1 MQLSKNNV
9 CPSELSIEIID
20 FNIGV
25 PDGKYFGALLNTFD
39 YSNENEEYPFKTYDF
54 FSSTPIKIID
64 GLIDVHSL
72 RIASAEILTANQYWG
87 RFIEAAYF
95 NYKKNVIEIN
105 VGS

>member
-25 PDGKYFGALLNTFD
+25 PDGKYFGALLNSFD
-39 YSNENEEYPFKTYDF
+39 YANENEKYPFKTYDF
-54 FSSTPIKIID
+54 FSITPIKIID

-72 RIASAEILTANQYWG
+72 KKAAAELLTANQYWG
-87 RFIEAAYF
+87 RFIEGAYF
-95 NYKKNVIEIN
+95 NYKKNVIEIV

>member
-25 PDGKYFGALLNTFD
+25 PDGKYFGALLNSFD
-39 YSNENEEYPFKTYDF
+39 YANENEKYPYKTHDF
-54 FSSTPIKIID
+54 FSRTPIKIID

-72 RIASAEILTANQYWG
+72 RIACAEILTANQYWG

-95 NYKKNVIEIN
+95 NYKKNVIEID